1 VVSNHHPP
9 PQNTIVISV
18 AFCILP
24 VATKDGELFGM
35 AQVGQTLTK
44 EQSKAGWKRLTTKQ
58 QKFLDNFMYK
68 DMTQTASARDAG
80 YSNPS
85 VDAVRLLRNP
95 VVQERY
101 QEMRMEANARFGV
114 TVEKSVRDL
123 KKMRDDAWNNG
134 KIGEAIRA
142 EELRLKATGLLVNKQ
157 HIMHE
162 DMNGLNRDQIIEKLE
177 EFKKLAEGRM
187 RNVTPETDV
196 RVEIVDNSEDSDNL
210 PENPVSG

>member
-1 VVSNHHPP
+1 MV
-9 PQNTIVISV
+9 
-18 AFCILP
+18 
-24 VATKDGELFGM
+24 
-35 AQVGQTLTK
+35 QVGQTLTK

-80 YSNPS
+80 YSNPT

-123 KKMRDDAWNNG
+123 KKMRDDAWQSG
-134 KIGEAIRA
+134 RIGEAIRA

-177 EFKKLAEGRM
+177 EFKKLAENRM

-196 RVEIVDNSEDSDNL
+196 RVEIVENSKNSDKL
-210 PENPVSG
+210 QENPISGVKSRAKS

>member
-1 VVSNHHPP
+1 
-9 PQNTIVISV
+9 
-18 AFCILP
+18 
-24 VATKDGELFGM
+24 
-35 AQVGQTLTK
+35 
-44 EQSKAGWKRLTTKQ
+44 
-58 QKFLDNFMYK
+58 MYK

-123 KKMRDDAWNNG
+123 KKMRDDAWETG

-157 HIMHE
+157 HILHQ
-162 DMNGLNRDQIIEKLE
+162 DMNGLSRDQIVEKLE
-177 EFKKLAEGRM
+177 EFRKLAENRM
-187 RNVTPETDV
+187 KNVTPETDV
-196 RVEIVDNSEDSDNL
+196 RNKIVDCSENSENL
-210 PENPVSG
+210 QENPVSE